1 MTLCSGF
8 SGLNRRQFLAVAPG
22 VTIASLNAEVA
33 DPQIPIVKEGTVR
46 DRLWVFACPVN
57 NDYPHLR
64 RRSLMTPAESA
75 FFFGIPNILIIQVRP
90 RPGEEEWFRP
100 FEPPFDQY
108 AIALRPLKRVVWS
121 VVGGGGVTE
130 VGERKQVLEMSKR
143 ISNFVGVYMDDFFH
157 PGDKQLAS
165 LAVGDLRDLQNVL
178 KGHGKELDLC
188 VTLYTHQLDLPL
200 GEYLNLI
207 DVVTLWTWKPVD
219 LVNLEVNFSKL
230 ERVAPRTRKMLG
242 CYVVDYDNRTS
253 TPIPAMQHQ
262 CELGLRWLKE
272 KRIEGIVF
280 LGNSVMDLGY
290 EAVDWTRDWIERVAE
305 SKL

>member
-1 MTLCSGF
+1 MSLD
-8 SGLNRRQFLAVAPG
+8 SGLSEVNRRQFLGAAG
-22 VTIASLNAEVA
+22 GATMASINFVGAS
-33 DPQIPIVKEGTVR
+33 PQVPIVKEGTVR

-108 AIALRPLKRVVWS
+108 AIALRPLNRVVWS
-121 VVGGGGVTE
+121 VVGGGGITE
-130 VGERKQVLEMSKR
+130 EWERKQVLEMAKR
-143 ISNFVGVYMDDFFH
+143 IANFVGVFMDDFFH
-157 PGDKQLAS
+157 PDEKQVAS
-165 LAVGDLRDLQNVL
+165 LAVDDLRNLQTVL
-178 KGHGKELDLC
+178 KGQGKKLDLF
-188 VTLYTHQLDLPL
+188 VTLYTHQLDLPV
-200 GEYLNLI
+200 GDYLSLI
-207 DVVTLWTWKPVD
+207 DVITLWTWKPAD
-219 LVNLEVNFSKL
+219 LVNLEANFKKL
-230 ERVAPRTRKMLG
+230 EQVAPRSRKMLG

-272 KRIEGIVF
+272 KRIEGIIF